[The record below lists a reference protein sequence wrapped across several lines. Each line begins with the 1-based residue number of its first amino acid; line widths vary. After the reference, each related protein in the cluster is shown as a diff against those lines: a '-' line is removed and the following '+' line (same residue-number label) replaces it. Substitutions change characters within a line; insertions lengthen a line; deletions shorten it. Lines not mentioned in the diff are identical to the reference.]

1 MHTDRVTDWNY
12 TRWIGAPLGF
22 TSSVPVQSRDRVV
35 DYMRRGVG
43 DRDVSDEQTRE
54 NDRTYTGRF
63 HVLASAERMN
73 PTSHHHSMHAREA
86 GILAVYRFAFI
97 STLACTLMHVFGVWF
112 VETQT
117 DYICMGNRYHCFCL
131 VELFSGSTRSN
142 PLVQISLYRWF

>member
-54 NDRTYTGRF
+54 NDRTYTGPVSRPRIRTN
-63 HVLASAERMN
+63 E
-73 PTSHHHSMHAREA
+73 
-86 GILAVYRFAFI
+86 
-97 STLACTLMHVFGVWF
+97 
-112 VETQT
+112 
-117 DYICMGNRYHCFCL
+117 
-131 VELFSGSTRSN
+131 SN
-142 PLVQISLYRWF
+142 EPP